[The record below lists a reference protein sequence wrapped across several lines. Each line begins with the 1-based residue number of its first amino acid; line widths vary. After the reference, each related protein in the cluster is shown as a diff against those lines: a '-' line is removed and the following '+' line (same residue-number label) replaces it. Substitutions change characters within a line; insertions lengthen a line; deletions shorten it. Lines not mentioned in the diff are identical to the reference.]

1 MLLRI
6 PTAALVTL
14 ATALAA
20 GCGGGAPAGGRA
32 ALVVDRG
39 DGEPIV
45 RCVEL
50 SGPSISGIELLE
62 RSGLELSYDVTGSMG
77 TMVCGIAGTGCD
89 FPREACLCGC
99 PGEGDCRYWSLWTGA
114 PGRRWE
120 RAESG
125 AGAAIVTDGTVQ
137 GWRFGDGSEPPAAF
151 DHAMVCESSPT
162 G

>member
-1 MLLRI
+1 
-6 PTAALVTL
+6 VTL
-14 ATALAA
+14 AAALAA
-20 GCGGGAPAGGRA
+20 GCAGPDPAAGRA

-62 RSGLELSYDVTGSMG
+62 RSGLELSYDVSGSMG

-99 PGEGDCRYWSLWTGA
+99 PGEGECRYWSLWTGA
-114 PGRRWE
+114 PGRGWE
-120 RAESG
+120 RAE
-125 AGAAIVTDGTVQ
+125 AGADSRRVVDGDVQ
-137 GWRFGDGSEPPAAF
+137 GWRFGDGSTPPAAF
-151 DHAMVCESSPT
+151 DYAMVCK